1 MTRKN
6 SPLGTGAFGPEPQ
19 HDPQLG
25 ALLRDIVG
33 GTPSASVNWTA
44 LADRIGSAVATQ
56 RATPWWS
63 YANRWER
70 RAVSMS
76 LVAGIAAALALW
88 ITPSATAQAAPTQL
102 TAAEVVTEVVS
113 GAPVDSAASSFAR
126 AVTGT
131 SDFNVSAPQ

>member
-1 MTRKN
+1 MTR
-6 SPLGTGAFGPEPQ
+6 SHTPLGTGAFGPEPQ
-19 HDPQLG
+19 HDPELG
-25 ALLRDIVG
+25 ARIREIVG
-33 GTPSASVNWTA
+33 NTPDVSMNWSS
-44 LADRIGSAVATQ
+44 LADRISAAVTNQ

-88 ITPSATAQAAPTQL
+88 ITPAATAQAAPTQL
-102 TAAEVVTEVVS
+102 SAADAVTAVVS
-113 GAPVDSAASSFAR
+113 GTPVDSAASSFAH